1 VLNSVRFAGPR
12 QRYRLAMM
20 NSLNDRGGYHAG
32 TETITQV
39 AAILFQGHWVQAPE
53 VSATP

>member
-1 VLNSVRFAGPR
+1 
-12 QRYRLAMM
+12 MM
-20 NSLNDRGGYHAG
+20 NSLNGHGGYHAG

-39 AAILFQGHWVQAPE
+39 AAILFQGHRVQAPE